1 MGSDKNC
8 VCQILFN
15 TMFIHFKLNKNEN
28 RDRLGLGFGPF
39 ADLSKAF
46 LFSSASR
53 LSPWWSDIIDLAGGG
68 LPSNCCGASQ
78 TE

>member
-1 MGSDKNC
+1 MVYVSY
-8 VCQILFN
+8 VLIRFLF
-15 TMFIHFKLNKNEN
+15 ISKLNKNEN